1 MVGVDSL
8 LEIIDLAATQGIKQ
22 NMEPFEVRADKT
34 LKNLFV
40 QKFHDIIDVL
50 AQKNGHAKLDRPVL
64 ILSLR

>member
-8 LEIIDLAATQGIKQ
+8 LELSDLAATQGIEQ
-22 NMEPFEVRADKT
+22 DMEPFEVRADKT

-50 AQKNGHAKLDRPVL
+50 AQKNGHTKLDRPVL
-64 ILSLR
+64 LLSLR

>member
-8 LEIIDLAATQGIKQ
+8 LELIDLAATQGIKQ
-22 NMEPFEVRADKT
+22 NMEPFEIRADKT

-64 ILSLR
+64 LLSLR

>member
-64 ILSLR
+64 LLSLR

>member
-8 LEIIDLAATQGIKQ
+8 LELIDLAATQGIKQ

-40 QKFHDIIDVL
+40 QKFHDIVDVL

-64 ILSLR
+64 LLSLR

>member
-1 MVGVDSL
+1 MVGVDGL
-8 LEIIDLAATQGIKQ
+8 LELSDLAATQGIEQ
-22 NMEPFEVRADKT
+22 DMEPFEVRADKT

-64 ILSLR
+64 LFL